1 MAFAVF
7 ISPYLPLLFMGEEWR
22 TKRAF
27 PYFTSHSDPKLVE
40 QVRQG
45 RKKEFEDFFE
55 DSEFLDPQDE
65 TTFRNTV
72 LNWDEQDSEVHQKHL
87 SYYRSLIAFRKT
99 NPGLKNI
106 QRDEMT
112 AKCLPDQKVLILS
125 MRKNNSSLVVLMN
138 FSATV
143 QQVTLAEDLQW
154 KMIFNTN
161 EMDAAVLL
169 DTYYAQTTVA
179 SLKPWSGQVYISI

>member
-1 MAFAVF
+1 MNFAEKNK
-7 ISPYLPLLFMGEEWR
+7 GR
-22 TKRAF
+22 
-27 PYFTSHSDPKLVE
+27 
-40 QVRQG
+40 RQG

-55 DSEFLDPQDE
+55 DSEFLDPQDW
-65 TTFRNTV
+65 TIFRNIV

-99 NPGLKNI
+99 NPVLKNI

-112 AKCLPDQKVLILS
+112 AKCLPEQKVLILAMKKS
-125 MRKNNSSLVVLMN
+125 DSSLFAMMN

-143 QQVTLAEDLQW
+143 QQVTLPEDLQW
-154 KMIFNTN
+154 KIIFNTN
-161 EMDAAVLL
+161 EMDAAVLS
-169 DTYYAQTTVA
+169 DTDYAQITVA